1 MKTHVLLV
9 GGYHKARSLAQSLI
23 RRGYQVTAI
32 NKTYEDCVKLA
43 EMKSLQVICGDGSKP
58 YILEEANT
66 ANMDIVIALTQS
78 DEDNLVVC
86 ELCKKRFGI
95 KKTVALLNDP
105 RKTEF
110 FHRMGV
116 DSVVCAINA
125 ITEIIEQNAVVDE
138 ITNRIPL
145 GEGRVSIFEVYIG
158 KTSPAVEKKLWEI
171 ALPQDSIVGCL
182 LRGNTSMIPRGDTRI
197 LEGDTLVVI
206 AKKEQE
212 EKTVKMLTG
221 R

>member
-1 MKTHVLLV
+1 MKTHILLV

-43 EMKSLQVICGDGSKP
+43 EMKSLQVIYGDGSKP
-58 YILEEANT
+58 YILEEANA

-78 DEDNLVVC
+78 DEDNLVIC
-86 ELCKKRFGI
+86 ELCKKRFQT

-105 RKTEF
+105 GKTEF

-116 DSVVCAINA
+116 DSVVCAIHA
-125 ITEIIEQNAVVDE
+125 ITEIIEHTAVVDE

-158 KTSPAVEKKLWEI
+158 KTSPAVEKKLWEL

-182 LRGNTSMIPRGDTRI
+182 LRGNISIIPRGDTRI

-212 EKTVKMLTG
+212 EKTIKILMG